1 MGGWGT
7 DTHLGVTSLM
17 TGLKSTHGGKSSGE
31 ERVETEQ
38 KWLRT
43 FGQLE
48 REGAG
53 DRRSPR
59 RLEKQGCGTGS
70 RAWKGILRS
79 E

>member
-1 MGGWGT
+1 
-7 DTHLGVTSLM
+7 M
-17 TGLKSTHGGKSSGE
+17 TGLKSTHSGKSSGE
-31 ERVETEQ
+31 ERVETEK

-43 FGQLE
+43 FGQTA

-53 DRRSPR
+53 DRRGLR

-70 RAWKGILRS
+70 RAWKGTLRS